1 MKSSKAQIHAR
12 VHRLPEL
19 RFEDQRLTS
28 HAGLVLLQALFRRIG
43 LHDQLQRCFAHLSKG
58 FIVGLPKVTMILV
71 VHLMLGYRRLRDL
84 DRYRDDPLVKRC
96 LGLRRMPH
104 VSTMSRALMR
114 ADRIAVAKVQQ
125 LNRNLVLD
133 RLQRESLG
141 RVTLD
146 FDGSVIS
153 SGRYAEGLA
162 VGYNAKKKGQRS
174 YYPLFATVAQTGQV
188 LDVLHRSGNVHD
200 SHGALTFMR
209 DCVEALRERL
219 PGVTVESRK
228 DAAFFGDEIVGFL
241 GRAGVE
247 FTISVPF
254 ERFPQLKEL
263 IESRRRWRRLDGE
276 WDYFE
281 TSWAPG
287 CWTRQYRVLLLRH
300 RVRTLNREPIQLEL
314 FVPHAPG
321 YEYKAVITNKTG
333 LAKRILLFHNGR
345 GTQESLFSELKG
357 QCQMDYVPTRR
368 LAGNQLY
375 FLSALVAHN
384 LFREMEMLRNGVYR
398 STTAKRAT
406 LWVFQ
411 EAATIRQQLIFRAG
425 RLTRPQGRLC
435 LTMSGN
441 EVVRR
446 DFLDYLEPLKRAS

>member
-12 VHRLPEL
+12 VHRLPQI

-28 HAGLVLLQALFRRIG
+28 HAGLVLLDALFRRIG
-43 LHDQLQRCFAHLSKG
+43 LHDQLQRCFVHLSKG
-58 FIVGLPKVTMILV
+58 FIVGLPKVTMILI

-84 DRYRDDPLVKRC
+84 DRYREDPLVRRC

-104 VSTMSRALMR
+104 VSTVSRALMR
-114 ADRIAVAKVQQ
+114 VDRNAVSKVQQ
-125 LNRNLVLD
+125 MNRNLVLE
-133 RLQRESLG
+133 RVQQEALT

-146 FDGSVIS
+146 FDGSVIA

-162 VGYNAKKKGQRS
+162 VGYNTKKKGQRS
-174 YYPLFATVAQTGQV
+174 YYPLFATVSQTGQV

-209 DCVEALRERL
+209 DCIAAVRERL

-228 DAAFFGDEIVGFL
+228 DAAFFSDEIVGFL
-241 GRAGVE
+241 DRSGVE

-254 ERFPQLKEL
+254 ERFPRLKEM
-263 IESRRRWRRLDGE
+263 IESRRRWRRLDSE

-287 CWTRQYRVLLLRH
+287 CWRRRHRVLLLRQ
-300 RVRTLNREPIQLEL
+300 RVGTLNREPIQLEL
-314 FVPHAPG
+314 FVPHEPG
-321 YEYKAVITNKTG
+321 YEFKAVITNKQG
-333 LAKRILLFHNGR
+333 SAKHILLFHNGR
-345 GTQESLFSELKG
+345 GMQENLFSELKG

-375 FLSALVAHN
+375 FLSTVIAHN
-384 LFREMEMLRNGVYR
+384 LFREMEMIRDASPRFMTV
-398 STTAKRAT
+398 KRAP
-406 LWVFQ
+406 LWVFE
-411 EAATIRQQLIFRAG
+411 EAATIRQRLILRAG

-435 LTMSGN
+435 LSMSGN
-441 EVVRR
+441 EAVRR
-446 DFLDYLEPLKRAS
+446 DILDYLNSLKRAS

>member
-1 MKSSKAQIHAR
+1 MKSSRAQIHVR
-12 VHRLPEL
+12 VHRLPEM
-19 RFEDQRLTS
+19 RFEDQKLTS
-28 HAGLVLLQALFRRIG
+28 HAGLVLVQALFRRIG

-58 FIVGLPKVTMILV
+58 LIIGLPKVTMILI
-71 VHLMLGYRRLRDL
+71 VHLMLGYRRIRDL
-84 DRYRDDPLVKRC
+84 DRYREDPLVKRC

-114 ADRIAVAKVQQ
+114 ADRNAVGRVQQ

-133 RLQRESLG
+133 RLQQEALA

-146 FDGSVIS
+146 FDGTVIS
-153 SGRYAEGLA
+153 SSRYAEGLA

-209 DCVEALRERL
+209 NCIEVIRERL

-228 DAAFFGDEIVGFL
+228 DSAFFSDEIVGFL
-241 GRAGVE
+241 DRAGVE

-254 ERFPQLKEL
+254 ERFPQLKEM

-287 CWTRQYRVLLLRH
+287 CWTRRYRVLLLRH
-300 RVRTLNREPIQLEL
+300 RVRTLNKEPIQLEL
-314 FVPHAPG
+314 FIPHMPG

-345 GTQESLFSELKG
+345 GIQESLFSELKG

-375 FLSALVAHN
+375 FLSAVVAHN
-384 LFREMEMLRNGVYR
+384 LFREMEMIRIGLPRF
-398 STTAKRAT
+398 TTAKRAA

-411 EAATIRQQLIFRAG
+411 EAATIRQRLILRAG

-441 EVVRR
+441 EAVRR
-446 DFLDYLEPLKRAS
+446 DFLDYMDSLKRAS

>member
-1 MKSSKAQIHAR
+1 VKSSKAQIHVR

-58 FIVGLPKVTMILV
+58 LIIGLPKVTMILI

-84 DRYRDDPLVKRC
+84 DRYRDDPLVRRC
-96 LGLRRMPH
+96 LGLRRIPH

-125 LNRNLVLD
+125 LNRNLVLE
-133 RLQRESLG
+133 RLQRESLA

-209 DCVEALRERL
+209 DCIEALRERL

-228 DAAFFGDEIVGFL
+228 DAAFFSDEIVGFL

-263 IESRRRWRRLDGE
+263 IESRRRWRRMDGE

-287 CWTRQYRVLLLRH
+287 CWTKRYRVLLLRH

-314 FVPHAPG
+314 FVPHTPG

-333 LAKRILLFHNGR
+333 SAKRILLFHNGR

-368 LAGNQLY
+368 LSGNQLY
-375 FLSALVAHN
+375 FLSAVVAHN
-384 LFREMEMLRNGVYR
+384 LFREMEMIRNGVYR

-411 EAATIRQQLIFRAG
+411 EAATVRQRLILRAG

-441 EVVRR
+441 EMMRR

>member
-1 MKSSKAQIHAR
+1 MKSSRAQIHVR
-12 VHRLPEL
+12 VHRLPEM
-19 RFEDQRLTS
+19 RFEDQKLTS
-28 HAGLVLLQALFRRIG
+28 HAGLVLVQALFRRIG

-58 FIVGLPKVTMILV
+58 LIIGLPKVTMILI
-71 VHLMLGYRRLRDL
+71 VHLMLGYRRIRDL
-84 DRYRDDPLVKRC
+84 DRYREDPLVKRC

-114 ADRIAVAKVQQ
+114 ADRNAVGRVQQ

-133 RLQRESLG
+133 RLQQEALA

-146 FDGSVIS
+146 FDGTVIS
-153 SGRYAEGLA
+153 SSRYAEGLA

-209 DCVEALRERL
+209 NCIEVIRERL

-228 DAAFFGDEIVGFL
+228 DSAFFSDEIVGFL
-241 GRAGVE
+241 DRAGVE

-254 ERFPQLKEL
+254 ERFPQLKEM

-287 CWTRQYRVLLLRH
+287 CWTRRYRVLLLRH
-300 RVRTLNREPIQLEL
+300 RVRTLNKEPIQLEL
-314 FVPHAPG
+314 FIPHMPG

-368 LAGNQLY
+368 LARQ
-375 FLSALVAHN
+375 SAVLP
-384 LFREMEMLRNGVYR
+384 LGGR
-398 STTAKRAT
+398 RAQP
-406 LWVFQ
+406 F
-411 EAATIRQQLIFRAG
+411 
-425 RLTRPQGRLC
+425 P
-435 LTMSGN
+435 
-441 EVVRR
+441 R
-446 DFLDYLEPLKRAS
+446 DGDD

>member
-1 MKSSKAQIHAR
+1 
-12 VHRLPEL
+12 
-19 RFEDQRLTS
+19 
-28 HAGLVLLQALFRRIG
+28 
-43 LHDQLQRCFAHLSKG
+43 
-58 FIVGLPKVTMILV
+58 MILI

-84 DRYRDDPLVKRC
+84 DRYREDPLMKRC

-104 VSTMSRALMR
+104 VSTVSRALMR
-114 ADRIAVAKVQQ
+114 VDRNAVGKVQQ
-125 LNRNLVLD
+125 LNRNLVLE
-133 RLQRESLG
+133 RLQQESLA
-141 RVTLD
+141 RITLD

-200 SHGALTFMR
+200 SHGAITFMR
-209 DCVEALRERL
+209 DCIVMVRERL

-228 DAAFFGDEIVGFL
+228 DAAFFSDEIVGFL

-254 ERFPQLKEL
+254 ERFPQLKEM
-263 IESRRRWRRLDGE
+263 IERRRRWRRLDGE

-287 CWTRQYRVLLLRH
+287 CWAIQHRVLLLRH
-300 RVRTLNREPIQLEL
+300 RVRTLKKEPIQLEL
-314 FVPHAPG
+314 FAPHEHG
-321 YEYKAVITNKTG
+321 YEFKAVITNKPG
-333 LAKRILLFHNGR
+333 SAKNILLFHNGR
-345 GTQESLFSELKG
+345 GMQENLFSELKG

-375 FLSALVAHN
+375 FL
-384 LFREMEMLRNGVYR
+384 G
-398 STTAKRAT
+398 
-406 LWVFQ
+406 
-411 EAATIRQQLIFRAG
+411 G
-425 RLTRPQGRLC
+425 RGAQP
-435 LTMSGN
+435 
-441 EVVRR
+441 V
-446 DFLDYLEPLKRAS
+446 P

>member
-1 MKSSKAQIHAR
+1 MKSSRAQIHVR
-12 VHRLPEL
+12 VHRLPEM
-19 RFEDQRLTS
+19 RFEDQKLTS
-28 HAGLVLLQALFRRIG
+28 HAGLVLVQALFRRIG

-58 FIVGLPKVTMILV
+58 LIIGLPKVTMILI
-71 VHLMLGYRRLRDL
+71 VHLMLGYRRIRDL
-84 DRYRDDPLVKRC
+84 DRYREDPLVKRC

-114 ADRIAVAKVQQ
+114 ADRNAVGRVQQ

-133 RLQRESLG
+133 RLQQEALA

-146 FDGSVIS
+146 FDGTVIS
-153 SGRYAEGLA
+153 SSRYAEGLA

-209 DCVEALRERL
+209 NCIEVIRERL

-228 DAAFFGDEIVGFL
+228 DSAFFSDEIVGFL
-241 GRAGVE
+241 DRAGVE

-254 ERFPQLKEL
+254 ERFPQLKEM

-287 CWTRQYRVLLLRH
+287 CWTRRYRVLLLRH
-300 RVRTLNREPIQLEL
+300 RVRTLNKEPIQLEL
-314 FVPHAPG
+314 FIPHMPG

-375 FLSALVAHN
+375 FLSAVVAHN
-384 LFREMEMLRNGVYR
+384 LFREMEMIRIGLPRF
-398 STTAKRAT
+398 TTAKRAA

-411 EAATIRQQLIFRAG
+411 EAATIRQRLILRAG

-441 EVVRR
+441 EAVRR
-446 DFLDYLEPLKRAS
+446 DFLDYMDSLKRAS

>member
-1 MKSSKAQIHAR
+1 VKSSKAQIHAR
-12 VHRLPEL
+12 VYRLPEL

-58 FIVGLPKVTMILV
+58 LIVGLPKVTMILIM
-71 VHLMLGYRRLRDL
+71 HLMLGYRRLRDL
-84 DRYRDDPLVKRC
+84 DRYRDDPLVNRC

-114 ADRIAVAKVQQ
+114 ADKIAVAKVQK

-133 RLQRESLG
+133 RLQRESLV

-209 DCVEALRERL
+209 DCIEALRERL

-228 DAAFFGDEIVGFL
+228 DAAFFSDEIVGFL

-287 CWTRQYRVLLLRH
+287 CWTRRYRVLLLRH

-375 FLSALVAHN
+375 FLSAVVAHN

-411 EAATIRQQLIFRAG
+411 EAATIRQRLILRAG
-425 RLTRPQGRLC
+425 RLTRPQGQLC

>member
-1 MKSSKAQIHAR
+1 VKSSRAQIHAR
-12 VHRLPEL
+12 VYRLPEL

-28 HAGLVLLQALFRRIG
+28 HAGLVLLQALFRHLG
-43 LHDQLQRCFAHLSKG
+43 LHEQLQRCFEHLSKG
-58 FIVGLPKVTMILV
+58 LIVGLPKVTMILI

-84 DRYRDDPLVKRC
+84 DRYRDDPLIRRC
-96 LGLRRMPH
+96 LRLRRLPH
-104 VSTMSRALMR
+104 VSTVSRALMR
-114 ADRIAVAKVQQ
+114 VDRTAVARVREV
-125 LNRNLVLD
+125 NRSLVLN
-133 RLQRESLG
+133 RLQREALA

-146 FDGSVIS
+146 FDGSVIA

-174 YYPLFATVAQTGQV
+174 YYPLFATVAQTAQV

-200 SHGALTFMR
+200 SHGAITFMR
-209 DCVEALRERL
+209 DCIEAVRGRL

-228 DAAFFGDEIVGFL
+228 DAAFFSDEIVGFL
-241 GRAGVE
+241 DRQGVE

-263 IESRRRWRRLDGE
+263 IESRRRWKKLDGE

-281 TSWAPG
+281 TSWAPT
-287 CWTRQYRVLLLRH
+287 CWTRRYRVLLLRH

-314 FVPHAPG
+314 FIPHAQG
-321 YEYKAVITNKTG
+321 YEFKAVITNKTG

-375 FLSALVAHN
+375 FLSAVIAHN
-384 LFREMEMLRNGVYR
+384 LYREMEMRRGGVHR
-398 STTAKRAT
+398 FTTAKRAA
-406 LWVFQ
+406 LWIFP
-411 EAATIRQQLIFRAG
+411 EAATMRQRLILRAG

-441 EVVRR
+441 EMMRR
-446 DFLDYLEPLKRAS
+446 DFLDYLEPFKQAS

>member
-1 MKSSKAQIHAR
+1 VKSSRAQIHTR

-19 RFEDQRLTS
+19 RFEDHRLTS
-28 HAGLVLLQALFRRIG
+28 YAGLVLLQALFRRIG
-43 LHDQLQRCFAHLSKG
+43 LQDRLQRCFSHLSRG
-58 FIVGLPKVTMILV
+58 LIVGLPKVTMILI

-84 DRYRDDPLVKRC
+84 DRYRDDPLVQRC
-96 LGLRRMPH
+96 MGLRRIPH
-104 VSTMSRALMR
+104 VSTVSRALMR
-114 ADRIAVAKVQQ
+114 VDRQGVAKVQQ
-125 LNRNLVLD
+125 FSREMVLE
-133 RLQRESLG
+133 RLARESLA

-174 YYPLFATVAQTGQV
+174 YYPLFATVAQTAQV

-200 SHGALTFMR
+200 SHGALGFMGE
-209 DCVEALRERL
+209 CIEVLRARL
-219 PGVTVESRK
+219 PGVTIESRK
-228 DAAFFGDEIVGFL
+228 DAAFFSDEIVGL
-241 GRAGVE
+241 LDERGVE
-247 FTISVPF
+247 FTVSVPF
-254 ERFPQLKEL
+254 ERFPTLKQL
-263 IESRRRWRRLDGE
+263 IEGRRRWRRLDDE

-281 TSWAPG
+281 SSWAPK
-287 CWTRQYRVLLLRH
+287 CWTKRHRVLLLRH
-300 RVRTLNREPIQLEL
+300 RVRVHQREPIQLEL
-314 FVPHAPG
+314 FVPHAQG
-321 YEYKAVITNKTG
+321 YEFKAVITNKSG
-333 LAKRILLFHNGR
+333 SAKRILLFHNGR

-375 FLSALVAHN
+375 FLSAVVAHN
-384 LFREMEMLRNGVYR
+384 LFREMEMIRNATPR
-398 STTAKRAT
+398 PTTAKRAA
-406 LWVFQ
+406 LWVFA
-411 EAATIRQQLIFRAG
+411 EAATLRQRLILRAG

-446 DFLDYLEPLKRAS
+446 DFLDYLEPLRKAS

>member
-1 MKSSKAQIHAR
+1 VKSSKAQIHAR
-12 VHRLPEL
+12 VYRLPEL

-58 FIVGLPKVTMILV
+58 LIVGLPKVTMIPV

-96 LGLRRMPH
+96 LGLRRLPH

-125 LNRNLVLD
+125 LNRNLVLSL
-133 RLQRESLG
+133 LQRESLA

-209 DCVEALRERL
+209 DCIEALRERL

-228 DAAFFGDEIVGFL
+228 DPAFFSDEIVGFL

-263 IESRRRWRRLDGE
+263 IESRRCWRLLDGE

-287 CWTRQYRVLLLRH
+287 
-300 RVRTLNREPIQLEL
+300 
-314 FVPHAPG
+314 
-321 YEYKAVITNKTG
+321 
-333 LAKRILLFHNGR
+333 
-345 GTQESLFSELKG
+345 
-357 QCQMDYVPTRR
+357 
-368 LAGNQLY
+368 
-375 FLSALVAHN
+375 
-384 LFREMEMLRNGVYR
+384 
-398 STTAKRAT
+398 
-406 LWVFQ
+406 
-411 EAATIRQQLIFRAG
+411 
-425 RLTRPQGRLC
+425 
-435 LTMSGN
+435 
-441 EVVRR
+441 
-446 DFLDYLEPLKRAS
+446 

>member
-43 LHDQLQRCFAHLSKG
+43 LHDRLQRCFAHLSKG
-58 FIVGLPKVTMILV
+58 LIVGLPKITMILV

-114 ADRIAVAKVQQ
+114 ADWIAVAKVQQ

-133 RLQRESLG
+133 RLQRESLA

-209 DCVEALRERL
+209 DCIEALRERL

-228 DAAFFGDEIVGFL
+228 DAAFFSDEIVGFL

-263 IESRRRWRRLDGE
+263 IESRRRWRRLDAE

-287 CWTRQYRVLLLRH
+287 CWRRRYRVLLLRH

-333 LAKRILLFHNGR
+333 LAKRILRFHNGR

-375 FLSALVAHN
+375 FLSAVVAHN

-411 EAATIRQQLIFRAG
+411 EAATIRQRLILRAG

>member
-1 MKSSKAQIHAR
+1 MKSSKAQIRAR
-12 VHRLPEL
+12 VHCLPEL

-28 HAGLVLLQALFRRIG
+28 HAGVVLLQALFRRLD
-43 LHDQLQRCFAHLSKG
+43 LHERLARCFAHLAKG
-58 FIVGLPKVTMILV
+58 LIVGLPKVTLILI

-84 DRYRDDPLVKRC
+84 DRYRDDPLLKRC
-96 LGLRRMPH
+96 LGLRRIPH
-104 VSTMSRALMR
+104 VSTVSRALMR
-114 ADRIAVAKVQQ
+114 VDRPAVAKV
-125 LNRNLVLD
+125 LSFNRTLVLE
-133 RLQRESLG
+133 RLHQEALA

-174 YYPLFATVAQTGQV
+174 YYPLFATVAQTAQV

-200 SHGALTFMR
+200 SNGAITFMQ
-209 DCVEALRERL
+209 DCIAAVRERL
-219 PGVTVESRK
+219 PAVVVESRK
-228 DAAFFGDEIVGFL
+228 DAAFFSDEIVSFL
-241 GRAGVE
+241 DRQGVE

-263 IESRRRWRRLDGE
+263 IESRRRWRPLDAE

-281 TSWAPG
+281 SSWAPG
-287 CWTRQYRVLLLRH
+287 CWTRRYRLLLLRH

-314 FVPHAPG
+314 FVPHQPG
-321 YEYKAVITNKTG
+321 YEFKAVITNKG
-333 LAKRILLFHNGR
+333 GSAKGILLFHNGR
-345 GTQESLFSELKG
+345 AAQENLFSELKG

-375 FLSALVAHN
+375 FLSAVLAHN
-384 LFREMEMLRNGVYR
+384 LYREMEMVRGGIR
-398 STTAKRAT
+398 RFTTPKRAA
-406 LWVFQ
+406 LWVFP
-411 EAATIRQQLIFRAG
+411 EAATMRQRFILRAG

-441 EVVRR
+441 EIVRN
-446 DFLDYLEPLKRAS
+446 DFLHYLGPLTEAS

>member
-1 MKSSKAQIHAR
+1 
-12 VHRLPEL
+12 
-19 RFEDQRLTS
+19 
-28 HAGLVLLQALFRRIG
+28 
-43 LHDQLQRCFAHLSKG
+43 
-58 FIVGLPKVTMILV
+58 
-71 VHLMLGYRRLRDL
+71 
-84 DRYRDDPLVKRC
+84 
-96 LGLRRMPH
+96 
-104 VSTMSRALMR
+104 
-114 ADRIAVAKVQQ
+114 
-125 LNRNLVLD
+125 
-133 RLQRESLG
+133 
-141 RVTLD
+141 
-146 FDGSVIS
+146 
-153 SGRYAEGLA
+153 
-162 VGYNAKKKGQRS
+162 
-174 YYPLFATVAQTGQV
+174 
-188 LDVLHRSGNVHD
+188 
-200 SHGALTFMR
+200 MR
-209 DCVEALRERL
+209 DCIEALRERL

-287 CWTRQYRVLLLRH
+287 CWTRRYRVLLLRH

-375 FLSALVAHN
+375 FLSAIVAHN
-384 LFREMEMLRNGVYR
+384 LFRELEMIRGGVHR
-398 STTAKRAT
+398 FTTARRAAI
-406 LWVFQ
+406 WVFP
-411 EAATIRQQLIFRAG
+411 EAATMRQRLILRAG

-441 EVVRR
+441 EIMRR
-446 DFLDYLEPLKRAS
+446 DFLEYLEPLKRAS